1 MSSTTADEASSPLGM
16 SVPSL
21 PLAGRRAV
29 ITGASRGIG
38 LAIASALGEAGA
50 SLTLIARD
58 RRALEKVAS
67 KLDARALPCD
77 VADAAAVERTV
88 SAIEHDSVP
97 PDILVNNAGLF
108 RPAPVDAT
116 TPEALSAAL
125 EVNLVAPFRF
135 VRAMLPALLE
145 RGTGDIVSIGSIA
158 DHATFPENAAYGAS
172 KHGLRALHDV
182 LRTELRGT
190 GVRVTLVSPGPVD
203 TSLWDEIDPDS
214 REGFTPRSRMLT
226 PHAVAAAVLYAV
238 TQPPD
243 VDVELI
249 RLSRS

>member
-1 MSSTTADEASSPLGM
+1 MAA
-16 SVPSL
+16 L
-21 PLAGRRAV
+21 PLAGRHAV
-29 ITGASRGIG
+29 VTGASRGIG
-38 LAIASALGEAGA
+38 LAIATALGGAGA

-58 RRALEKVAS
+58 KRTLEKLAS
-67 KLDARALPCD
+67 KLDARALSCD
-77 VADAAAVERTV
+77 VGDAAAVERTIAV
-88 SAIEHDSVP
+88 IERDDAA

-108 RPAPVDAT
+108 QPAPVDAT

-135 VRAMLPALLE
+135 VRAFLPSMLE
-145 RGTGDIVSIGSIA
+145 RGTGDIVSLGSIA

-182 LRTELRGT
+182 LRAELHGT
-190 GVRVTLVSPGPVD
+190 GVRVTLISPGPVD

-214 REGFTPRSRMLT
+214 REGFTPRSRMLA
-226 PHAVAAAVLYAV
+226 PNAVAAAVLYAI
-238 TQPPD
+238 TQPRE
-243 VDVELI
+243 VDIELI

>member
-1 MSSTTADEASSPLGM
+1 MAA
-16 SVPSL
+16 L

-29 ITGASRGIG
+29 VTGASRGIG
-38 LAIASALGEAGA
+38 LAIATALADAGA

-58 RRALEKVAS
+58 KRTLERLAS

-77 VADAAAVERTV
+77 VGDAAAVER
-88 SAIEHDSVP
+88 AIAAIDREGEA
-97 PDILVNNAGLF
+97 PDILVNNAGVF
-108 RPAPVDAT
+108 QPAPVDAT
-116 TPEALSAAL
+116 TPHALTDAL

-135 VRAMLPALLE
+135 IRALLPAMLE
-145 RGTGDIVSIGSIA
+145 RGVGDIVTIGSIA
-158 DHATFPENAAYGAS
+158 DHTTFPENAAYGAS

-182 LRTELRGT
+182 LRAELRGT
-190 GVRVTLVSPGPVD
+190 GVRVSLVSPGPVD

-226 PHAVAAAVLYAV
+226 PNAVAAAVLYAV

>member
-1 MSSTTADEASSPLGM
+1 MAA
-16 SVPSL
+16 L
-21 PLAGRRAV
+21 PLAGRSAV
-29 ITGASRGIG
+29 VTGASRGIG
-38 LAIASALGEAGA
+38 LAIATALGGAGA

-58 RRALEKVAS
+58 KPTLEKLAS

-77 VADAAAVERTV
+77 VGDAAAVERTV
-88 SAIEHDSVP
+88 QVIERDDTA

-108 RPAPVDAT
+108 QPAPVDST

-135 VRAMLPALLE
+135 VRAFLPSMLE

-182 LRTELRGT
+182 LRAELHGT
-190 GVRVTLVSPGPVD
+190 GVRVTLISPGPVD

-214 REGFTPRSRMLT
+214 REGFTPRSRMLA
-226 PHAVAAAVLYAV
+226 PNAVAAAVLYAV
-238 TQPPD
+238 TQPRE
-243 VDVELI
+243 VDIELI

>member
-1 MSSTTADEASSPLGM
+1 MTR
-16 SVPSL
+16 L

-29 ITGASRGIG
+29 VTGASRGIG
-38 LAIASALGEAGA
+38 LAIASALHEAGA

-58 RRALEKVAS
+58 KRTLASLAS
-67 KLDARALPCD
+67 KLDARTLPCD
-77 VADAAAVERTV
+77 VGDAAAVERTMAV
-88 SAIEHDSVP
+88 IERDAP

-135 VRAMLPALLE
+135 VRALLPAMLE

-203 TSLWDEIDPDS
+203 TALWDEIDPDS
-214 REGFTPRSRMLT
+214 REGFTPRSRMLM

-238 TQPPD
+238 TQPTE
-243 VDVELI
+243 VDIELI